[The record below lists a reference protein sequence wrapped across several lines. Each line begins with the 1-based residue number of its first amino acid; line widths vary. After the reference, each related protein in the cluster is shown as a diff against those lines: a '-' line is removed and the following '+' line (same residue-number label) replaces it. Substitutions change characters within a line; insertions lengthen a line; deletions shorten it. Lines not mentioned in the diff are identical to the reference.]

1 MRSGVATALL
11 LTVLLAPGK
20 ALAAASSALY
30 DAHCALCHQRAAA
43 GAPGQFPRLAGR
55 VAAIAANPDGRA
67 YLVGVVRNGLSG
79 SLEVDGVVFT
89 GLMPAFPQLQSDELA
104 SIFNYL
110 TTLRSTP
117 REKPH
122 RFTDAEVASL
132 SKRML
137 SAQQLLAERES
148 LTSARVIP

>member
-20 ALAAASSALY
+20 APAAASSALY

-79 SLEVDGVVFT
+79 SLELSG
-89 GLMPAFPQLQSDELA
+89 P
-104 SIFNYL
+104 
-110 TTLRSTP
+110 P
-117 REKPH
+117 RVRNH
-122 RFTDAEVASL
+122 TDLPTRKWRACPSVCCPRNSSL
-132 SKRML
+132 PSG
-137 SAQQLLAERES
+137 S
-148 LTSARVIP
+148 L